1 MTVPASLRIPA
12 PDDIT
17 LDDII
22 RIYEALRGQM
32 PAARSVPGGPRR
44 TSRLADILPHFD
56 ALVLDGFGV
65 SNIGGSLIDGILD
78 FLDEAEA
85 RGIAVMVL
93 TNGAGQGAD
102 ASWQKYRNW
111 GLDLARAQV
120 VSSRDSLEAAW
131 PSLADGR
138 VVAALGPAARPLG
151 VGRELTL
158 PSDGDGLFDRATA
171 FAFLG
176 SAGWTEDH
184 QQRLEQALGR
194 GGCELL
200 VANPD
205 VSAPVEGGFT
215 AEPGYWAARAAQA
228 TGILPRWYGKPHGPS
243 FDLVLDR
250 MAAHY
255 GRLFDRRRVA
265 MIGDSLHTDILGGG
279 AAGMQTVLLTGYG
292 LFAAG
297 GADDMIDAC
306 GITPDWVVAG
316 F

>member
-1 MTVPASLRIPA
+1 MTVPASLRMPA
-12 PDDIT
+12 PDAIT

-22 RIYEALRGQM
+22 RIYEALRSQM
-32 PAARSVPGGPRR
+32 PAARSVLGGPRR
-44 TSRLADILPHFD
+44 TSRLADILPDVD

-65 SNIGGSLIDGILD
+65 INIGGNLIDGILD

-85 RGIAVMVL
+85 RGIAVMLL

-131 PSLADGR
+131 PSLADSR
-138 VVAALGPAARPLG
+138 VLAALGPAARPLG
-151 VGRELTL
+151 VGGELTL

-184 QQRLEQALGR
+184 QHRLEQALGR

-205 VSAPVEGGFT
+205 VSAPFEGGFT
-215 AEPGYWAARAAQA
+215 AEPGYWVARAVQA
-228 TGILPRWYGKPHGPS
+228 TGILPRWYGKPHRPS

-255 GRLFDRRRVA
+255 GRLFDPRRVA

>member
-1 MTVPASLRIPA
+1 M
-12 PDDIT
+12 
-17 LDDII
+17 
-22 RIYEALRGQM
+22 
-32 PAARSVPGGPRR
+32 
-44 TSRLADILPHFD
+44 
-56 ALVLDGFGV
+56 
-65 SNIGGSLIDGILD
+65 
-78 FLDEAEA
+78 
-85 RGIAVMVL
+85 
-93 TNGAGQGAD
+93 
-102 ASWQKYRNW
+102 
-111 GLDLARAQV
+111 DLARAQV
-120 VSSRDSLEAAW
+120 VSSRDSLEAAL

-151 VGRELTL
+151 VGGELTL

-184 QQRLEQALGR
+184 QNRLEQALGR

>member
-1 MTVPASLRIPA
+1 MTVPASLRMPA
-12 PDDIT
+12 PDAIT

-22 RIYEALRGQM
+22 SIYEALRDQM
-32 PAARSVPGGPRR
+32 PAARPVPGGPRR
-44 TSRLADILPHFD
+44 TGRLADILPHVD

-65 SNIGGSLIDGILD
+65 INIGGSLIDGILD

-151 VGRELTL
+151 VGGELTL
-158 PSDGDGLFDRATA
+158 PSDGDDLFDRATA

-184 QQRLEQALGR
+184 QHRLEQALGR

-292 LFAAG
+292 LLAAG
-297 GADDMIDAC
+297 SADDMVDAC
-306 GITPDWVVAG
+306 GITPDWMVAG

>member
-1 MTVPASLRIPA
+1 MTVPASLRMPA
-12 PDDIT
+12 PDAIT

-44 TSRLADILPHFD
+44 TGRLADILPHVD

-65 SNIGGSLIDGILD
+65 INIGGNLIDGILD

-120 VSSRDSLEAAW
+120 VSSRDSLEVAW

-138 VVAALGPAARPLG
+138 MVAALGPAARPLG
-151 VGRELTL
+151 VGGEMTL
-158 PSDGDGLFDRATA
+158 PSDGDGLFDRAMA

-176 SAGWTEDH
+176 STGWTEDH
-184 QQRLEQALGR
+184 QHRLEQALGR

-215 AEPGYWAARAAQA
+215 AEPGYWAACAAQA
-228 TGILPRWYGKPHGPS
+228 TGILPRWYGKPHGLS